1 MSTYVYANWSGAN
14 TSCATTTISGQT
26 DWRLPTLDELLSLY
40 NSGLRDGQTGQFSY
54 FTWSSTPDGDGCHYY
69 VGLDVDY
76 VGGVYD
82 TYNNL
87 YVSCVR

>member
-1 MSTYVYANWSGAN
+1 MSWQT
-14 TSCATTTISGQT
+14 CTTPGY
-26 DWRLPTLDELLSLY
+26 WLDK
-40 NSGLRDGQTGQFSY
+40 RASY

-76 VGGVYD
+76 VGGAYD